1 MVGKDGNNKGTALC
15 EFTSPFH
22 GCAVRNLCPLFL
34 YQSCV
39 THNLLD
45 YRQDCEALRA
55 QTAVGILVLMEGL
68 KGVSKV
74 LL

>member
-1 MVGKDGNNKGTALC
+1 MVGRDRNNKDTALC

-22 GCAVRNLCPLFL
+22 GCAVRKCPLFS

-45 YRQDCEALRA
+45 YRWECEALRV
-55 QTAVGILVLMEGL
+55 QTAVCVLVLMEGL

-74 LL
+74 LLQ